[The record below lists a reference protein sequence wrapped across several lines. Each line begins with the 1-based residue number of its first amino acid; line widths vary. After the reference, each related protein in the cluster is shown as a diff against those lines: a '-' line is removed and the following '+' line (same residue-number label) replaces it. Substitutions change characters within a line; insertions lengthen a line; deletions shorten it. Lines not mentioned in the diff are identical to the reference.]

1 MRGSTTC
8 AAVIAAL
15 ALAGCAGNGEGLD
28 AGGRPLAP
36 DQPGGPLVATFES
49 IQTNVFTPVCT
60 GCHAGATAPQG
71 LRLDAAS
78 SFDLLVGVASNEV
91 PALQR
96 VQPGDPGRSYLVQ
109 KLEGRAAVGGRM
121 PLGGPYLDD
130 ATMAVIRQWISDGAL
145 RSSADTAAMRPFT
158 LVNSS
163 PANGE
168 ELTTI
173 PAQFVLAFSRG
184 LDATRIDTMHVHLGR
199 LQDGDAAAMPD
210 LAVDARSLAANP
222 RVLVVSPRAALSPGR
237 YVLRI
242 DAVALA
248 DTSGV
253 PLGGAGKDTLA
264 SGIRIVFATGEAR

>member
-28 AGGRPLAP
+28 AGGRPLGP
-36 DQPGGPLVATFES
+36 DEPGGPLVATFES
-49 IQTNVFTPVCT
+49 IQANVFTPICT

-78 SFDLLVGVASNEV
+78 SYDLLVGVASNEV

-96 VQPGDPGRSYLVQ
+96 VQPGDPERSYLIQ

-121 PLGGPYLDD
+121 PLGGPYLDV
-130 ATMAVIRQWISDGAL
+130 ATIAVIRQWISDGAL
-145 RSSADTAAMRPFT
+145 RSSAAAVMPSFK
-158 LVNSS
+158 LVTSS

-168 ELTTI
+168 ELTAM
-173 PAQFVLAFSRG
+173 PAQLVLAFSRE
-184 LDATRIDTMHVHLGR
+184 LDATRIDRMHVHLGR
-199 LQDGDAAAMPD
+199 LQEDEAAAMTD
-210 LAVDARSLAANP
+210 LAVDARVLAVNP
-222 RVLVVSPRAALSPGR
+222 RVLVVSPRAALASGR
-237 YVLRI
+237 YVLQI
-242 DAVALA
+242 DAAALA

-253 PLGGAGKDTLA
+253 PLGGAGKDTAA